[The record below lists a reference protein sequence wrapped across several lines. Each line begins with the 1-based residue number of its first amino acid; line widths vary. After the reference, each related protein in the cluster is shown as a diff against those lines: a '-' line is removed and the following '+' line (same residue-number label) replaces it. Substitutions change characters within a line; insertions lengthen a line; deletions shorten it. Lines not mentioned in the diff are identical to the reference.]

1 MRKVDFA
8 HTFAMKTIRLKSSF
22 LVGLCSLLL
31 FFSQKSGDL
40 KQITKPY
47 LGTYECESATLGV
60 KEYMQDFAY
69 IRLELKKDNAF
80 TIYYKT
86 QDGKKGEESGTY
98 CYDEK
103 TETITFQS
111 KDGTLKREFPLK
123 KGKLLITVPFASQA
137 LVMKFTQK

>member
-1 MRKVDFA
+1 MRKADFA
-8 HTFAMKTIRLKSSF
+8 HTLAMKTIRLKSSF

-31 FFSQKSGDL
+31 FFSPKSGNL

-47 LGTYECESATLGV
+47 YGTYECESATLGV

-80 TIYYKT
+80 TIFYKT

-98 CYDEK
+98 CYDEEK
-103 TETITFQS
+103 ENITFQS
-111 KDGTLKREFPLK
+111 KNGALKREFPLK
-123 KGKLLITVPFASQA
+123 KGKLLITLPVGPQA